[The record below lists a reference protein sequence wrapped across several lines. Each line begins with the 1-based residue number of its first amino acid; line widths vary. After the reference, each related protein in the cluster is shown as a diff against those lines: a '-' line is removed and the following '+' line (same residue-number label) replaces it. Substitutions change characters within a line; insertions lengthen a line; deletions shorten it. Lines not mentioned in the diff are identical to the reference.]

1 MSDSKEKKKK
11 GFFSRLFGGLSA
23 PEKTKKEEISI
34 NETKEIPSKS
44 ALNKMKK
51 ADIVAVA
58 KENGLELDI
67 NLTKAKLLDAWDIHF
82 NESSSPSAVDDAAT
96 VMAESAASQKEPT
109 DEDVVAEEAATAE
122 EEAATAEEEAATAE
136 EEAPAEEAA
145 TAEEEAPAEEALSV
159 SLEEKTPSQI
169 INEFE
174 SKQMKTDLPEF
185 RPGDTVV
192 VSVKVREGERTRL
205 QAFEGVVMGVKKAG
219 LNSSFIVRKISS
231 GIGVERTF
239 QTHSPMIDSIQ
250 VKRKGDVRQAKLFYL
265 RERSG
270 KSARIKE
277 RLE

>member
-1 MSDSKEKKKK
+1 MSDSKENKKK
-11 GFFSRLFGGLSA
+11 GFFSRLFGGSSA
-23 PEKTKKEEISI
+23 PEEPKKEEIRT
-34 NETKEIPSKS
+34 EDTREIPTKS

-82 NESSSPSAVDDAAT
+82 NESPSPSAVDDAAT
-96 VMAESAASQKEPT
+96 VMAESAASQKESI
-109 DEDVVAEEAATAE
+109 DEDTP
-122 EEAATAEEEAATAE
+122 AE

-145 TAEEEAPAEEALSV
+145 PVEEEAPAEEALSV

>member
-1 MSDSKEKKKK
+1 MSDSKDNKKK

-23 PEKTKKEEISI
+23 PKKTE
-34 NETKEIPSKS
+34 NEVTKSQDSVEIPTKS

-51 ADIVAVA
+51 ADIVDFA
-58 KENGLELDI
+58 KENGLDLDI
-67 NLTKAKLLDAWDIHF
+67 NLTKAKLLEAFELHF
-82 NESSSPSAVDDAAT
+82 NQSSPPSAVDDAAT
-96 VMAESAASQKEPT
+96 AMAEAA
-109 DEDVVAEEAATAE
+109 AEEVPA
-122 EEAATAEEEAATAE
+122 
-136 EEAPAEEAA
+136 EEAPAEEEVP
-145 TAEEEAPAEEALSV
+145 AEEEAPVEVKV
-159 SLEEKTPSQI
+159 SLDEKTPSQI
-169 INEFE
+169 INNFE
-174 SKQMKTDLPEF
+174 SKQLKSDLPEF

-192 VSVKVREGERTRL
+192 VSVKVKEGDRTRL

-239 QTHSPMIDSIQ
+239 QTHSPLIDSIK